1 MFYELVLFGASG
13 DLTSRKL
20 IPALF
25 RLYCRGRL
33 PRDIVIVGVARTE
46 MSSQQWRAKL
56 AETTTEFVSSE
67 ADREHWERFA
77 QLIFYLPGD
86 AGSDAFYPKLKS
98 FLADQEAAFSDSGS
112 ASGPQRAPS
121 DALLHTL
128 RVNRVYYLAVSP
140 GLYPNIIS
148 RLGQFGMAQDEG
160 IHRRVVIVE
169 KPFGRDLATARELNH
184 MTHAVFE
191 ERQIFRIDHYLGK
204 ETVNNIFALRFAN
217 TIFEPLWN
225 RNYIDHVQITAG
237 ESQTV
242 GRRGAFYETT
252 GVLRD
257 MFQNHLLQLLAIT
270 AMEPPVKFDA
280 QAVRDEKV
288 KVLRAVRRVN
298 AEEAKSQCVFGQY
311 VGYRTEPGVAPD
323 SQTPT
328 FAAVKLFIDNWR
340 WKDVPFYLRSGK
352 AMSCQTTQIVI
363 MYREPPHS
371 IFGKDFPTA
380 PGSVNRLLIQIQ
392 PSEGIH
398 LSFLSKVPDSD
409 MDLRSSSLSFSFKEH
424 FPERLPESYERLLLD
439 ALNGDSSFFL
449 RNDEVE
455 TAWEVV
461 DPFQQAQAKLATG
474 GTAVATYDPGDW
486 GPDAS
491 NQWMSTQGRNWFDL
505 CPVLH

>member
-1 MFYELVLFGASG
+1 MSQIFYELVLFGASG

-46 MSSQQWRAKL
+46 LSSEQWRAKL
-56 AETTTEFVSSE
+56 AETTAEFVSSE
-67 ADREHWERFA
+67 SVREHWENFA
-77 QLIFYLPGD
+77 RSIFYLPGD
-86 AGSDAFYPKLKS
+86 ASTDAFYPKLKS
-98 FLADQEAAFSDSGS
+98 FLAEQENAFARQNVLQADSSDEIK
-112 ASGPQRAPS
+112 
-121 DALLHTL
+121 
-128 RVNRVYYLAVSP
+128 VNRVYYLAVSP

-148 RLGQFGMAQDEG
+148 RLGQFGMARDEG
-160 IHRRVVIVE
+160 EHRRVVIVE
-169 KPFGRDLATARELNH
+169 KPFGRDLSTAQALNQ

-237 ESQTV
+237 ESQQV

-298 AEEAKSQCVFGQY
+298 IDEAKSQSVFGQY
-311 VGYRTEPGVAPD
+311 VGYKSEPGVAPD

-352 AMSCQTTQIVI
+352 AMSCQTTQIAI

-424 FPERLPESYERLLLD
+424 FPQRLPESYERLLLD

-455 TAWEVV
+455 AAWEVV
-461 DPFQQAQAKLATG
+461 DPFQLAQAELAAS
-474 GTAVATYDPGDW
+474 GTPVATYELGDW

-491 NQWMSTQGRNWFDL
+491 NQWMATQGKSWFDL

>member
-1 MFYELVLFGASG
+1 MSRIFYELVLFGASG

-33 PRDIVIVGVARTE
+33 PRDLIVLGVARTD
-46 MSSQQWRAKL
+46 MSSEQWRNKL
-56 AETTTEFVSSE
+56 AGSTAEFVSKE
-67 ADREHWERFA
+67 LIREHWEQFA
-77 QLIFYLPGD
+77 RSIFYLPGD
-86 AGSDAFYPKLKS
+86 AASQDFYPKLKHY
-98 FLADQEAAFSDSGS
+98 LADREVLFAKQEATPD
-112 ASGPQRAPS
+112 APS
-121 DALLHTL
+121 SHDVFR

-140 GLYPNIIS
+140 NLCPIIMTH
-148 RLGQFGMAQDEG
+148 LGESGMARDQGDN
-160 IHRRVVIVE
+160 RRVVIVE
-169 KPFGRDLATARELNH
+169 KPFGRDLATARQLNRVSH
-184 MTHAVFE
+184 DVFD

-204 ETVNNIFALRFAN
+204 ETVNNIFAIRFAN

-237 ESQTV
+237 ESQRV

-280 QAVRDEKV
+280 QAIRDEKV
-288 KVLRAVRRVN
+288 KILRSIRRVSVS
-298 AEEAKSQCVFGQY
+298 EAKSLCVFGQY
-311 VGYRTEPGVAPD
+311 AGYRDEMGVD
-323 SQTPT
+323 RQSSTPT
-328 FAAVKLFIDNWR
+328 FAAMKLFIDNWR

-363 MYREPPHS
+363 MYREPPHW
-371 IFGKDFPTA
+371 IFGKRFPPF
-380 PGSVNRLLIQIQ
+380 PGSVNRLLVQIQ

-409 MDLRSSSLSFSFKEH
+409 MELKSSSLSFSFKDH
-424 FPERLPESYERLLLD
+424 FPERLPESYERLILD
-439 ALNGDSSFFL
+439 ALHGDSSFFI

-455 TAWEVV
+455 TAWEII
-461 DPFQQAQAKLATG
+461 DPVQIAQQELA
-474 GTAVATYDPGDW
+474 AENDSVALYEPGDW
-486 GPDAS
+486 GPPVS
-491 NQWMSTQGRNWFDL
+491 NQWMEAQGRSWFDL